1 MDNEAGSSD
10 RTPADGSA
18 MADELRVRTYEPGDE
33 EWLVATFSAI
43 FKERTP
49 AEWRWLF
56 RECPGGASEVDI
68 RILEANGRPVGSVG
82 HIGIP
87 VWVEG
92 KRLRLAIGCDM
103 MVEPAFRGRGGAEQM
118 ITSFR
123 ESGHGF
129 DMNFGTVNS
138 GSRRVTGRH
147 IGTSAMRRVPL
158 WTRYATRLA
167 EGNGIVRAI
176 ASAPDRLY
184 GSVVSWPAP
193 SLEVVELAELGGE
206 VDELAAH
213 SAGFAPCIRIRDAAY
228 LRWRWL
234 ADPRTRWEVHGV
246 WGHDHLLR
254 GLVVTGVRGEGGA
267 RTGVIGD
274 VLARDAQALRAL
286 LYNAW
291 ERLSSDGCYRV
302 TCAYRDPRPW
312 ARWALIRAGF
322 NRLVV
327 VGERIACGPL
337 SPRAGEIVTRFGS
350 WYLTAG
356 DTEL

>member
-1 MDNEAGSSD
+1 MSSETRSSQ
-10 RTPADGSA
+10 RTTADGSA
-18 MADELRVRTYEPGDE
+18 TAVELRVRTYEPGDE
-33 EWLVATFSAI
+33 DWLVATFSAI
-43 FKERTP
+43 FHERSL

-56 RECPGGASEVDI
+56 RDCPGGAEAVDI
-68 RILEANGRPVGSVG
+68 RILEADGRPVGSVS

-92 KRLRLAIGCDM
+92 KRLRLAIGADM
-103 MVEPAFRGRGGAEQM
+103 MVDPAFRGRGGAEQM

-123 ESGHGF
+123 ESGHEF

-138 GSRRVTGRH
+138 GSRHVTGRH
-147 IGTSAMRRVPL
+147 IGTSAMRRVPI
-158 WTRYATRLA
+158 WARYAPRLA
-167 EGNGIVRAI
+167 EGSGFARTI

-184 GSVVSWPAP
+184 GPLISWPAP
-193 SLEVVELAELGGE
+193 SLEVVELSALGSE
-206 VDELAAH
+206 VDELAQH
-213 SAGFAPCIRIRDAAY
+213 SSRFARCIRIRDAAY

-234 ADPRTRWEVHGV
+234 EDPRTPWRAYGV
-246 WGHDHLLR
+246 WAERDLLR
-254 GLVVTGVRGEGGA
+254 GVIVTGVRGEGDA

-274 VLARDAQALRAL
+274 VLARDAEALRAL

-312 ARWALIRAGF
+312 ARWALIRAGYS
-322 NRLVV
+322 RLVA
-327 VGERIACGPL
+327 VGERVACGPL
-337 SPRAGEIVTRFGS
+337 SPRAGEVVTRFGS